1 MGSRSTDARAAAAH
15 VVHACMVIHMIELIA
30 LVGVLGAA
38 LLGVRKVNDRP
49 LDRVDRRLWPYLHH

>member
-1 MGSRSTDARAAAAH
+1 
-15 VVHACMVIHMIELIA
+15 MVIHMIELIA

-38 LLGVRKVNDRP
+38 LLGVLKVNDKP